1 VHGGWY
7 SEKRESIAQRR
18 RSRENLEIYFARR
31 DTKVD
36 SVPVFGLKVDS
47 VPIFK
52 VDSVPV
58 FGLGNGAF
66 LSFWWEVEEEEVA
79 LFSGL
84 LSGRP
89 ATGSRPLV
97 EGLGFRV

>member
-1 VHGGWY
+1 M
-7 SEKRESIAQRR
+7 
-18 RSRENLEIYFARR
+18 YFARR